1 MSAQLQGAQVT
12 LTAAP
17 QNLTTLIRAQD
28 PTFIDQAISS
38 WAMRADSANTGQVR
52 LLKAPL
58 DNATNRCGFLAA
70 GDALAV
76 DIRSMGLHT
85 DGIWLLSS
93 VPGDTVWVFGI
104 VI

>member
-12 LTAAP
+12 LAAVPQTLTA
-17 QNLTTLIRAQD
+17 LIAAAD
-28 PTFIDQAISS
+28 PTFIDQPISS
-38 WAMRADSANTGQVR
+38 WALRADSANTGQVR
-52 LLKAPL
+52 LLKGNV

-93 VPGDTVWVFGI
+93 VAGDTVWVFGI
-104 VI
+104 VL